1 MNPNDEITINTTL
14 KVKACDVVN
23 LEDWLNYKYDLISF
37 EHIANTDEMYKNDPV
52 FKKLVKQA
60 KDLKNARLDYIMK
73 NNYKY
78 K

>member
-14 KVKACDVVN
+14 KVKASDVVG
-23 LEDWLNYKYDLISF
+23 LENALKENFDLISF

-73 NNYKY
+73 NNHKY